1 LSSDGGDVIPKLSR
15 PSDLVYGIVK
25 RRIILNELTPETVLT
40 ELGLAHQIGC
50 SQGPIREALLRLQ
63 EDGLVVRSGRRTIVT
78 RLTAEEADEMLALR
92 RRIETRGALKAALHA
107 DGQAL
112 EDLRGILATMKEA
125 AALGDEYRIIEA
137 DKDFHLALF
146 RLSGLDALG
155 QILARCIMHSNRY
168 KLWAPE
174 HRRPLIETA
183 RRHDVLYERLAAGDG
198 SGLAAALGSHI
209 DTIVIQ
215 GGDEVAA

>member
-1 LSSDGGDVIPKLSR
+1 MIPKLSR

-40 ELGLAHQIGC
+40 ELGLAHEIGC

-107 DGQAL
+107 DGQA
-112 EDLRGILATMKEA
+112 
-125 AALGDEYRIIEA
+125 
-137 DKDFHLALF
+137 
-146 RLSGLDALG
+146 
-155 QILARCIMHSNRY
+155 
-168 KLWAPE
+168 
-174 HRRPLIETA
+174 
-183 RRHDVLYERLAAGDG
+183 RHPPRSFLT
-198 SGLAAALGSHI
+198 HC
-209 DTIVIQ
+209 Q
-215 GGDEVAA
+215 M

>member
-1 LSSDGGDVIPKLSR
+1 MTPKLSR

-40 ELGLAHQIGC
+40 ELGLAHEIGC

-63 EDGLVVRSGRRTIVT
+63 EDGLVARSGRRTIVT

-112 EDLRGILATMKEA
+112 EDLRGILAVMKEA
-125 AALGDEYRIIEA
+125 AALGDEYRVIEA

-155 QILARCIMHSNRY
+155 QILARCIMHSNRF

>member
-1 LSSDGGDVIPKLSR
+1 MTPKLSR

-40 ELGLAHQIGC
+40 ELGLAREIGC
-50 SQGPIREALLRLQ
+50 SQGPIREALLHLQ

-92 RRIETRGALKAALHA
+92 RRIETRGALKAALNA
-107 DGQAL
+107 DGSAL
-112 EDLRGILATMKEA
+112 DDLHGILAAMKEA
-125 AALGDEYRIIEA
+125 ATEGDEYRVIEA

-183 RRHDVLYERLAAGDG
+183 RRHDVLFERLAAGDG
-198 SGLAAALGSHI
+198 SGLAKALGGHI

>member
-1 LSSDGGDVIPKLSR
+1 MVPKLSR

-40 ELGLAHQIGC
+40 ELGLAHEIGC

-92 RRIETRGALKAALHA
+92 RRIETRGALKAALQA

-112 EDLRGILATMKEA
+112 DDLRGLLSAMMEA
-125 AALGDEYRIIEA
+125 AADGDEYRVIEA

-215 GGDEVAA
+215 GRDEAAA

>member
-1 LSSDGGDVIPKLSR
+1 MIPKLSR

-40 ELGLAHQIGC
+40 ELGLAHEIGC

-78 RLTAEEADEMLALR
+78 RLTAEEAYEMLALR
-92 RRIETRGALKAALHA
+92 RRIETRGALKAVHNA
-107 DGQAL
+107 DGPAL
-112 EDLRGILATMKEA
+112 DDLRGILAAMKDA
-125 AALGDEYRIIEA
+125 AAEGDEYRVIEA

-155 QILARCIMHSNRY
+155 QILARCIMHSNRF

-174 HRRPLIETA
+174 HRRPLTETA

-198 SGLAAALGSHI
+198 AGLAAALGSHI

>member
-1 LSSDGGDVIPKLSR
+1 LSSEALALIPKLSR

-40 ELGLAHQIGC
+40 ELGLAHEIGC

-92 RRIETRGALKAALHA
+92 RRIETRGALKAVLHA
-107 DGQAL
+107 DDQAL
-112 EDLRGILATMKEA
+112 DDLRGILAAMKEA
-125 AALGDEYRIIEA
+125 AAIGDEYRVIEA

-183 RRHDVLYERLAAGDG
+183 RRHDILYERLAAGDG
-198 SGLAAALGSHI
+198 SGLAAALGAHI
-209 DTIVIQ
+209 DTIVLQ

>member
-1 LSSDGGDVIPKLSR
+1 LTPKLSR

-40 ELGLAHQIGC
+40 ELGLAHEIGC

-63 EDGLVVRSGRRTIVT
+63 EDGLVARSGRRTIVT

-112 EDLRGILATMKEA
+112 QDLRGILATMKEA
-125 AALGDEYRIIEA
+125 AAQGDEYRVIEA

-198 SGLAAALGSHI
+198 SGLAVALGSHI

>member
-1 LSSDGGDVIPKLSR
+1 MTPKLSR

-40 ELGLAHQIGC
+40 ELGLAHEIGC

-63 EDGLVVRSGRRTIVT
+63 EDGLVARSGRRTIVT

-112 EDLRGILATMKEA
+112 QDLRGILATMKEA
-125 AALGDEYRIIEA
+125 AAQGDEYRVIEA

-198 SGLAAALGSHI
+198 SGLAVALGSHI

>member
-1 LSSDGGDVIPKLSR
+1 MTPKLSR

-25 RRIILNELTPETVLT
+25 RRIILNELTPETMLT
-40 ELGLAHQIGC
+40 ELGLAHEIGC

-112 EDLRGILATMKEA
+112 EDLRGILAAMKEA
-125 AALGDEYRIIEA
+125 AAQGDEYRVIEA

-198 SGLAAALGSHI
+198 SGLATALGSHI

>member
-1 LSSDGGDVIPKLSR
+1 MIPKLNR

-40 ELGLAHQIGC
+40 ELGLAHEIGC
-50 SQGPIREALLRLQ
+50 SQGPIRETLLRLQ

-112 EDLRGILATMKEA
+112 ADLRGILAAMTEA
-125 AALGDEYRIIEA
+125 AAEGDEYHVIEA

-183 RRHDVLYERLAAGDG
+183 RRHDILYERLAAGDG

-209 DTIVIQ
+209 DTIVLQ
-215 GGDEVAA
+215 GGGEVAA

>member
-1 LSSDGGDVIPKLSR
+1 MIPKLSR

-40 ELGLAHQIGC
+40 ELGLAHEIGC

-92 RRIETRGALKAALHA
+92 RRIETRGALKAALYA
-107 DGQAL
+107 DGPAL
-112 EDLRGILATMKEA
+112 DDLRGILAVMMEA
-125 AALGDEYRIIEA
+125 AAEGDEYRVIEA

-155 QILARCIMHSNRY
+155 QILARCIIHSNRY

-183 RRHDVLYERLAAGDG
+183 RRHDILYERLAAGDG

-209 DTIVIQ
+209 DTIVLQ
-215 GGDEVAA
+215 GDDEVAA

>member
-1 LSSDGGDVIPKLSR
+1 LSSEALALIPKLSR

-40 ELGLAHQIGC
+40 ELGLAHEIGC
-50 SQGPIREALLRLQ
+50 SQGPIRETLLRLQ

-107 DGQAL
+107 DGHAL
-112 EDLRGILATMKEA
+112 DDLRGILAAMKEA
-125 AALGDEYRIIEA
+125 AAEGDEYRVIEA

-146 RLSGLDALG
+146 RLSGLDALE

-183 RRHDVLYERLAAGDG
+183 RRHDILYERLAAGDG
-198 SGLAAALGSHI
+198 SGLAAALGTHI
-209 DTIVIQ
+209 DTVVLQ
-215 GGDEVAA
+215 GGGEVAA

>member
-1 LSSDGGDVIPKLSR
+1 MIPKLSR

-40 ELGLAHQIGC
+40 ELGLAHEIGC

-107 DGQAL
+107 DGPAL
-112 EDLRGILATMKEA
+112 DDLRGILASMLEA
-125 AALGDEYRIIEA
+125 AAEGDEYRVIEA

-183 RRHDVLYERLAAGDG
+183 RRHDILYERLAAGDG

-209 DTIVIQ
+209 DTIVIE
-215 GGDEVAA
+215 GGAEAAA

>member
-1 LSSDGGDVIPKLSR
+1 LTPKLSR

-40 ELGLAHQIGC
+40 ELGLAHEIGC

-63 EDGLVVRSGRRTIVT
+63 EDGLVARSGRRTIVT

-125 AALGDEYRIIEA
+125 AALGDEYRVIEA

>member
-40 ELGLAHQIGC
+40 ELGLAHEIGC

-125 AALGDEYRIIEA
+125 AALGDEYRVIEA

>member
-1 LSSDGGDVIPKLSR
+1 MTPKLSR

-40 ELGLAHQIGC
+40 ELGLAHEIGC

-63 EDGLVVRSGRRTIVT
+63 EDGLVARSGRRTIVT

-125 AALGDEYRIIEA
+125 AALGDEYRVIEA

-174 HRRPLIETA
+174 HRRPLVETA

>member
-1 LSSDGGDVIPKLSR
+1 MTPKLSR

-40 ELGLAHQIGC
+40 ELGLAREIGC

-92 RRIETRGALKAALHA
+92 RRIETRGALKAALNA
-107 DGQAL
+107 DCSAL
-112 EDLRGILATMKEA
+112 DDLHGILAAMKEA
-125 AALGDEYRIIEA
+125 ATEGDEYRVIEA

-174 HRRPLIETA
+174 HRRPLVETA
-183 RRHDVLYERLAAGDG
+183 RRHDVLFERLAAGDG
-198 SGLAAALGSHI
+198 SGLAKALGGHI

>member
-1 LSSDGGDVIPKLSR
+1 MIPKLSR

-40 ELGLAHQIGC
+40 ELGLAHEIGC

-125 AALGDEYRIIEA
+125 AALGDEYRVIEA

-183 RRHDVLYERLAAGDG
+183 RRHDILYERLAAGDG

>member
-1 LSSDGGDVIPKLSR
+1 MIPKLSR

-40 ELGLAHQIGC
+40 ELGLAHEIGC

-78 RLTAEEADEMLALR
+78 RLTEEEADEMLALR

-107 DGQAL
+107 DERAL
-112 EDLRGILATMKEA
+112 EDLRGILAAMMEA
-125 AALGDEYRIIEA
+125 AAEGDEYRVIEA

-183 RRHDVLYERLAAGDG
+183 RRHDILYERLAAGDG

>member
-1 LSSDGGDVIPKLSR
+1 LIPKLSR

-40 ELGLAHQIGC
+40 ELGLAREIGC

-63 EDGLVVRSGRRTIVT
+63 EDGLVVRSGRRTVVT
-78 RLTAEEADEMLALR
+78 RLEAEEAEEMLALR
-92 RRIETRGALKAALHA
+92 RRIETRGALKAVLHA
-107 DGQAL
+107 DTRGL
-112 EDLRGILATMKEA
+112 DELRDILAAMKEA
-125 AALGDEYRIIEA
+125 AALGDEYRVIEA

-183 RRHDVLYERLAAGDG
+183 LRHDVLFERLTAGDG
-198 SGLAAALGSHI
+198 IGLAAALGVHI
-209 DTIVIQ
+209 DTIVVE
-215 GGDEVAA
+215 GDDEVAA

>member
-1 LSSDGGDVIPKLSR
+1 LSSEARALIPKLSR

-40 ELGLAHQIGC
+40 ELGLAHEIGC

-78 RLTAEEADEMLALR
+78 RLTEEEADEMLALR

-107 DGQAL
+107 DGRAL
-112 EDLRGILATMKEA
+112 DDLRVILAAMMEA
-125 AALGDEYRIIEA
+125 AAEGDEYRVIEA

-183 RRHDVLYERLAAGDG
+183 RRHDILYERLAAGDG

>member
-1 LSSDGGDVIPKLSR
+1 LSNEALALIPKLSR

-40 ELGLAHQIGC
+40 ELGLAHEIGC

-112 EDLRGILATMKEA
+112 ADLRGILAAMTEA
-125 AALGDEYRIIEA
+125 AAEGDEYRVIEA

-209 DTIVIQ
+209 DTIVLQ
-215 GGDEVAA
+215 GSDEVAA

>member
-1 LSSDGGDVIPKLSR
+1 MIPKLSR

-40 ELGLAHQIGC
+40 ELGLAHEIGC

-107 DGQAL
+107 DGPAL
-112 EDLRGILATMKEA
+112 DDLRGILATMMEA
-125 AALGDEYRIIEA
+125 AAEGDEYRVIEA

-174 HRRPLIETA
+174 LRRALIETA
-183 RRHDVLYERLAAGDG
+183 RRHDILYERLAAGDG

-209 DTIVIQ
+209 DTIVLQ
-215 GGDEVAA
+215 GSGEVAA

>member
-1 LSSDGGDVIPKLSR
+1 LIPKLSR

-40 ELGLAHQIGC
+40 ELGLAHEIGC

-78 RLTAEEADEMLALR
+78 RLTSEEADEMLALR
-92 RRIETRGALKAALHA
+92 RRIETRGALKAALHT
-107 DGQAL
+107 DGPAL
-112 EDLRGILATMKEA
+112 DDLRGILVAMKEA
-125 AALGDEYRIIEA
+125 AALGDEYRVIEA

-146 RLSGLDALG
+146 RLSGLDALE

-183 RRHDVLYERLAAGDG
+183 RRHDILYERLAAGDG
-198 SGLAAALGSHI
+198 GGLAAALGSHI
-209 DTIVIQ
+209 DTVVLQ
-215 GGDEVAA
+215 GGGEVAA

>member
-1 LSSDGGDVIPKLSR
+1 MTPKLSR

-40 ELGLAHQIGC
+40 ELGLAREIGC

-92 RRIETRGALKAALHA
+92 RRIETRGALKAALNA
-107 DGQAL
+107 DGSAL
-112 EDLRGILATMKEA
+112 DDLHGILAAMKEA
-125 AALGDEYRIIEA
+125 ATEGDEYCVIEA

-183 RRHDVLYERLAAGDG
+183 RRHDALFERLAAGDG
-198 SGLAAALGSHI
+198 SGLAKALGGHI

>member
-1 LSSDGGDVIPKLSR
+1 MTPKLSR

-40 ELGLAHQIGC
+40 ELGLAREIGC

-92 RRIETRGALKAALHA
+92 RRIETRGALKAALNA
-107 DGQAL
+107 DGPAL
-112 EDLRGILATMKEA
+112 DDLHGILAAMKEA
-125 AALGDEYRIIEA
+125 ATEGDEYRVIEA

-174 HRRPLIETA
+174 HRRHLIETA
-183 RRHDVLYERLAAGDG
+183 RRHDVLFERLAAGDG
-198 SGLAAALGSHI
+198 SGLAKALGGHI

>member
-1 LSSDGGDVIPKLSR
+1 MIPKLSR

-40 ELGLAHQIGC
+40 ELGLAHEIGC

-107 DGQAL
+107 DGPAL
-112 EDLRGILATMKEA
+112 EELRGILAAMKEA
-125 AALGDEYRIIEA
+125 AAQGDEYRVIEA

-183 RRHDVLYERLAAGDG
+183 QRHDVLYERLAAGDG

>member
-1 LSSDGGDVIPKLSR
+1 MVPKLSR

-40 ELGLAHQIGC
+40 ELGLAHEIGC
-50 SQGPIREALLRLQ
+50 SQGSIREALLRLQ

-107 DGQAL
+107 DSPAL
-112 EDLRGILATMKEA
+112 DDLRGLRTTMLEA
-125 AALGDEYRIIEA
+125 AAEGDEYRVIEA

-198 SGLAAALGSHI
+198 RGLAAALGSHI
-209 DTIVIQ
+209 DTVVLQ
-215 GGDEVAA
+215 RSDEVAA

>member
-1 LSSDGGDVIPKLSR
+1 MTPKLSR

-40 ELGLAHQIGC
+40 ELGLAHEIGC

-63 EDGLVVRSGRRTIVT
+63 EDGLVARSGRRTIVT

-112 EDLRGILATMKEA
+112 EDLRGILAVMKEA
-125 AALGDEYRIIEA
+125 AALGDEYRVIEA

>member
-1 LSSDGGDVIPKLSR
+1 MIPKLSR

-40 ELGLAHQIGC
+40 ELGLAHEIGC

-125 AALGDEYRIIEA
+125 AALGDEYRVIEA

>member
-1 LSSDGGDVIPKLSR
+1 MTPKLSR

-40 ELGLAHQIGC
+40 ELGLAREIGC

-92 RRIETRGALKAALHA
+92 RRIETRGALKAALNA
-107 DGQAL
+107 DGSAL
-112 EDLRGILATMKEA
+112 DDLHGILAAMKEA
-125 AALGDEYRIIEA
+125 ATEGDEYRVIEA

-183 RRHDVLYERLAAGDG
+183 RRHDVLFERLAAGDG
-198 SGLAAALGSHI
+198 NGLAKALGGHI

>member
-1 LSSDGGDVIPKLSR
+1 MTPKLSR

-25 RRIILNELTPETVLT
+25 RRLILNERTPETVLT
-40 ELGLAHQIGC
+40 ELGLAREIGC
-50 SQGPIREALLRLQ
+50 SQGPIREALLHLQ

-92 RRIETRGALKAALHA
+92 RRIETRGALKAALNA
-107 DGQAL
+107 DGSAL
-112 EDLRGILATMKEA
+112 DDLHGILAAMKEA
-125 AALGDEYRIIEA
+125 ATEGDEYRVIEA

-183 RRHDVLYERLAAGDG
+183 RRHDVLFERLAAGDG
-198 SGLAAALGSHI
+198 SGLAKALGGHI

>member
-1 LSSDGGDVIPKLSR
+1 MIPKLSR

-40 ELGLAHQIGC
+40 ELGLAHEIGC

-92 RRIETRGALKAALHA
+92 RRIETRGALKAVHNA
-107 DGQAL
+107 DGPAL
-112 EDLRGILATMKEA
+112 DDLRGILAAMKDA
-125 AALGDEYRIIEA
+125 AAEGDEYRVIEA

-155 QILARCIMHSNRY
+155 QILARCIMHSNRF

-174 HRRPLIETA
+174 HRRPLTETA

-198 SGLAAALGSHI
+198 AGLAAALGSHI

>member
-1 LSSDGGDVIPKLSR
+1 MIPKLSR

-40 ELGLAHQIGC
+40 ELGLAHEIGC

-78 RLTAEEADEMLALR
+78 RLTAEEAYEMLALR
-92 RRIETRGALKAALHA
+92 RRIETRGALKAVHNA
-107 DGQAL
+107 DGPAL
-112 EDLRGILATMKEA
+112 DDLRGILAAMKDA
-125 AALGDEYRIIEA
+125 AAEGDEYRVIEA

-155 QILARCIMHSNRY
+155 QILARCIMHSNRF

-198 SGLAAALGSHI
+198 AGLAAALGSHI

>member
-1 LSSDGGDVIPKLSR
+1 LSSEAPALTPKLSR

-40 ELGLAHQIGC
+40 ELGLAREIGC
-50 SQGPIREALLRLQ
+50 SQGPIREALLHLQ

-92 RRIETRGALKAALHA
+92 RRIETRGALKAALNA
-107 DGQAL
+107 DGSAL
-112 EDLRGILATMKEA
+112 DDLHGILAAMKEA
-125 AALGDEYRIIEA
+125 ATEGDEYRVIEA

-183 RRHDVLYERLAAGDG
+183 RRHDVLFERLAAGDG
-198 SGLAAALGSHI
+198 SGLAKALGGHI